1 MNLSL
6 TKNLLLKLTTA
17 AEGVATK
24 NPNLP
29 IVSNILLQGKD
40 KKLMV
45 SATDLE
51 VGLVMSTPLNVKKEG
66 DVLVDPRTL
75 NSLMSYSPEDV
86 IMLEKINNTLC
97 IKQKNYEASIQVEDL
112 SNFPIIPETDKDDVV
127 SIPTQQLVAGLK
139 QVENS
144 ASTTSHKIELTGV
157 LLQFIKGEIIF
168 ASTDTYRLS
177 EKKISQKSITQENSQ
192 NIIIPIKAVQTL
204 LKVLSDKDGDVDI
217 YTEEGQIF
225 FKYHEEGTTILI
237 FSNIIKGDFP
247 NYNAIIPKDFIATVT
262 VSSKDFTDKI
272 RAASVFSSTNIPHIN
287 INIQKTALTITSK
300 EKGKGDFKT
309 SLPIEKQGQDVS
321 FSFNYQYLLDG
332 ISNTNKENIILKV
345 SKEDGPLLIQGQ
357 DSKDYFYLLMPVREN
372 N

>member
-6 TKNLLLKLTTA
+6 TKTLLLKLTTA

-29 IVSNILLQGKD
+29 IVSNILLQAKGK
-40 KKLMV
+40 KFIV

-51 VGLVMSTPLNVKKEG
+51 VGLVISTPLNIKKEG

-75 NSLMSYSPEDV
+75 NSLISYSPEDV
-86 IMLEKINNTLC
+86 VALEKVDNSLC
-97 IKQKNYEASIQVEDL
+97 IKQKDYQASIQAENR
-112 SNFPIIPETDKDDVV
+112 SNFPIIPYTDKDDTV
-127 SIPTQQLVAGLK
+127 SIPVSSLINGLR

-144 ASTTSHKIELTGV
+144 TALGGTKIELTGI
-157 LLQFIKGEIIF
+157 LLHFEKGEVVF
-168 ASTDTYRLS
+168 VSTDGYRLS
-177 EKKISQKSITQENSQ
+177 EKKITQKSITQENSQ
-192 NIIIPIKAVQTL
+192 KVIIPIKAVQTL
-204 LKVLSDKDGDVDI
+204 LKVLSDKNGDVDI

-247 NYNAIIPKDFIATVT
+247 NYKAIIPQEFIATINI
-262 VSSKDFTDKI
+262 SSKDFADKV

-287 INIQKTALTITSK
+287 ISIQKKSLTITSK
-300 EKGKGDFKT
+300 EQGKGNFKT
-309 SLPIEKQGQDVS
+309 SLPIEQQGQDVS

-332 ISNTNKENIILKV
+332 VSNTNTENIALKV

-357 DSKDYFYLLMPVREN
+357 GNKDYFYLLMPIKEKN
-372 N
+372 